1 MDILEYI
8 KQMQEMYGEDVITT
22 ADKIKRPEPK
32 PIVKEIELFNK
43 FNKRNPQA
51 DGGRIGKWMGG
62 PLSWG
67 KSQLRELL
75 KYMAKNSTHGQS
87 PANMLRMVNP
97 KQFNKIL
104 NDPATMGKVTA
115 DAPEGMPGLIKNYT
129 KKLDSERADML
140 GELIGTGRKIKKADD
155 DIIKY
160 KMTIIEDMVSKGMD
174 RKTAENMAETLA
186 TMMEQQAGKKATP
199 KITDQGLLEMENIQ
213 KNLLTKDR
221 KLQATGGLT
230 TMLGE

>member
-1 MDILEYI
+1 MSLQKY
-8 KQMQEMYGEDVITT
+8 V
-22 ADKIKRPEPK
+22 R
-32 PIVKEIELFNK
+32 
-43 FNKRNPQA
+43 
-51 DGGRIGKWMGG
+51 
-62 PLSWG
+62 
-67 KSQLRELL
+67 QLRPRTEDYIPPVDKVQNFLSEAYTTPISSEKDITKFLKGQSNIPKGYIGQLKKLL
-75 KYMAKNSTHGQS
+75 EYMAKGASHGKTGSEILQ
-87 PANMLRMVNP
+87 MVNP
-97 KQFNKIL
+97 KQFNKML

-174 RKTAENMAETLA
+174 RKTAENMAENLA
-186 TMMEQQAGKKATP
+186 TMVEQQAGKKATP

>member
-1 MDILEYI
+1 M
-8 KQMQEMYGEDVITT
+8 
-22 ADKIKRPEPK
+22 
-32 PIVKEIELFNK
+32 
-43 FNKRNPQA
+43 
-51 DGGRIGKWMGG
+51 
-62 PLSWG
+62 
-67 KSQLRELL
+67 
-75 KYMAKNSTHGQS
+75 
-87 PANMLRMVNP
+87 
-97 KQFNKIL
+97 
-104 NDPATMGKVTA
+104 
-115 DAPEGMPGLIKNYT
+115 
-129 KKLDSERADML
+129 
-140 GELIGTGRKIKKADD
+140 KKADD

-186 TMMEQQAGKKATP
+186 TMVEQQAGKKATP

>member
-1 MDILEYI
+1 MI
-8 KQMQEMYGEDVITT
+8 KEADNRRKLDSLDVS
-22 ADKIKRPEPK
+22 KMK
-32 PIVKEIELFNK
+32 PNAE
-43 FNKRNPQA
+43 
-51 DGGRIGKWMGG
+51 GGRIGLFLGG
-62 PLSWG
+62 PLTIG
-67 KSQLRELL
+67 KGQLRKLL
-75 KYMAKNSTHGQS
+75 EYMAKGASHGKTGSEILQ
-87 PANMLRMVNP
+87 MVNP

-115 DAPEGMPGLIKNYT
+115 EAPEGIPGLVKEYIKKMNIDRS
-129 KKLDSERADML
+129 KMVED
-140 GELIGTGRKIKKADD
+140 LIDTGKKIKKSDD

-174 RKTAENMAETLA
+174 RKTAENMAENLA
-186 TMMEQQAGKKATP
+186 TMLEQQAGKKATP